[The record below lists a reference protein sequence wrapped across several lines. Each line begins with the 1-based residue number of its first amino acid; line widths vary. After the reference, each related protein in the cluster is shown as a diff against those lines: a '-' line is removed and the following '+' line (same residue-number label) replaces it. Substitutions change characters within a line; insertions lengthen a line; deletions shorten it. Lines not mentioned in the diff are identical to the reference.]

1 MQTKISISKNTVI
14 MITELG
20 TSTWKFENEDDAKEL
35 FRLLILSEYVDNRIF
50 DLYEKSYF

>member
-1 MQTKISISKNTVI
+1 MQTKISISKNTVT

-50 DLYEKSYF
+50 DLYEKAYF

>member
-1 MQTKISISKNTVI
+1 MQTKISISKNTVT

-20 TSTWKFENEDDAKEL
+20 RSVWKFENVDDAKEL

-50 DLYEKSYF
+50 DLYEKAYF